1 VLQVKRSWLTACSGV
16 GGGGVLWVKRL
27 RSRVKRLS
35 GVEGEVVEVTACFG
49 GEVVEGTLR
58 RRRRAPGVVGVED
71 LKRASGK
78 NLLSVERATC
88 TLIFILGARCATCI
102 H

>member
-1 VLQVKRSWLTACSGV
+1 VLRVKRSRLTACSGV

-35 GVEGEVVEVTACFG
+35 GVEGEAVEVTACFG
-49 GEVVEGTLR
+49 GEVVEGVLHR
-58 RRRRAPGVVGVED
+58 WQRAPGVVDVED

-78 NLLSVERATC
+78 NMLSVEWATC
-88 TLIFILGARCATCI
+88 TLIFILGARCVT
-102 H
+102 